1 MPRVAIALAAS
12 ILCCCA
18 PARADRPAG
27 RAAGETAAVRAA
39 AQPGELRTPAEPLPR
54 EPAEPLPAT
63 ACPAGAGVGPRP
75 WHARPVD
82 LRAELPALLPR
93 AIAWAEAASAEAAAA
108 GRPLD
113 RRETA
118 IARRVGVRRPER
130 VRVAVVAEMPVPADP
145 ALAAAAR
152 ETGLLGPGTAGL
164 TLGHAVLIRRGCESP
179 RLLAH
184 ELRHVHQVERAGS
197 LAAFLG
203 DYLGQIVEHGYD
215 DAPLE
220 ADARAWKER
229 RGSFRGGLFQPPSP
243 RE

>member
-1 MPRVAIALAAS
+1 MMIRAATALAVS
-12 ILCCCA
+12 LLCCCA
-18 PARADRPAG
+18 PALAERQTGRPAG
-27 RAAGETAAVRAA
+27 GAAGEPDKAGATRL
-39 AQPGELRTPAEPLPR
+39 GGLRTPAEPLPR
-54 EPAEPLPAT
+54 KPAEPLPAVG
-63 ACPAGAGVGPRP
+63 CPAEARLGPRA
-75 WHARPVD
+75 WHARLVD

-93 AIAWAEAASAEAAAA
+93 AVAWAEAASAEAAAA

-118 IARRVGVRRPER
+118 LARRVGVRGPER
-130 VRVAVVAEMPVPADP
+130 VRVAMVAEMPMPADS

-164 TLGHAVLIRRGCESP
+164 TLGHTILIRRGCETP

-197 LAAFLG
+197 LAAFLR
-203 DYLGQIVEHGYD
+203 DYLGQIVDHGYR

-220 ADARAWKER
+220 ADARAWEEPGR
-229 RGSFRGGLFQPPSP
+229 PPRGEAR
-243 RE
+243 

>member
-1 MPRVAIALAAS
+1 MPRAVTALAAS
-12 ILCCCA
+12 ILCCGTLA
-18 PARADRPAG
+18 LAERPFG
-27 RAAGETAAVRAA
+27 RVGTGETAPAGAVQA
-39 AQPGELRTPAEPLPR
+39 GELRTPAEPLPR
-54 EPAEPLPAT
+54 EPAEPLPAA
-63 ACPAGAGVGPRP
+63 ACPARVRAGSRA
-75 WHARPVD
+75 WHAPAVD

-93 AIAWAEAASAEAAAA
+93 AIAWAEAASAEAAAS

-145 ALAAAAR
+145 ALATAAGQ
-152 ETGLLGPGTAGL
+152 TGLLGPGAAGL

-197 LAAFLG
+197 LAAFLR
-203 DYLGQIVEHGYD
+203 DYLGQIVEHGYH

-220 ADARAWKER
+220 AEARAWEEPR
-229 RGSFRGGLFQPPSP
+229 RPPGGEA
-243 RE
+243 R

>member
-1 MPRVAIALAAS
+1 VYRCLTALVAS

-18 PARADRPAG
+18 PAALAGRPAG
-27 RAAGETAAVRAA
+27 DAAGPAAGRPA
-39 AQPGELRTPAEPLPR
+39 PPPEELPAPAEPLPLA
-54 EPAEPLPAT
+54 PAEPLPWT
-63 ACPAGAGVGPRP
+63 ACTAGARSGPQP

-93 AIAWAEAASAEAAAA
+93 AIAWAEAAGAEAAAA

-118 IARRVGVRRPER
+118 IARRVGVGRPEL
-130 VRVAVVAEMPVPADP
+130 VRVAVLAELPAPADP
-145 ALAAAAR
+145 ELAAAAR
-152 ETGLLGPGTAGL
+152 ETGLLGPAAAGL
-164 TLGHAVLIRRGCESP
+164 TLDHAVLIRRGCESP

-197 LAAFLG
+197 LAAFLR
-203 DYLGQIVEHGYD
+203 DYLDQIVEHGYH

-220 ADARAWKER
+220 AEARAWEAE
-229 RGSFRGGLFQPPSP
+229 GGLAGGEE
-243 RE
+243 R